1 MAEYTNGSP
10 VPTTLDRMQ
19 NGRVNPLDLAFAEF
33 VRMTDAAQQEL
44 YRHYREYYD
53 GDHDTMLTDRMRAFL
68 QVKNDSIEFHLNYL
82 PVPVDV
88 LAERLTVAGF
98 SVEGED
104 EGTADEQR
112 QGGSGGWLQR
122 WWDANRMDAMQGDN
136 HTAAVRDG
144 DSYMIVEWDNDSGR
158 PSISHELAYDGTYGC
173 HVLYREDKARR
184 IRYAVKE
191 WRVESGNNAGHLRRR
206 NIYTPDAIYKYQ
218 IGRGG
223 WEPYL
228 ETDENGNEQPWPLPW
243 VDKTGKP
250 LGVPVFHFPYNPG
263 GNFFGKS
270 ELKDLIPAQNALNKS
285 VIDELAAADSTG
297 FQILT
302 LTGEKPP
309 EGMEIASGKLMW
321 AENPEAKYG
330 SIPPG
335 DLSGLSAIVEKFV
348 QRMAQISRIPLSYF
362 QVTGAIASAD
372 TQKADDTGLVSKAEK
387 TAVNFGNG
395 WEDVMTMCR
404 KLHNTFGSGPELPEL
419 QISTEWAPF
428 ERVDKQASART
439 KAETAEIKARTYDT
453 LLLSNPRGDRYKLA
467 LLAGYDEDEASI
479 LAESDIRLNAQANG
493 LPNLNADGEG
503 VAGATAENLTT
514 DKGLNGAQITA
525 AIGVL
530 TGVVDGT
537 TTELVAIELLV
548 SVGISRERAARM
560 VADTKAKALPVNDS
574 GGNFDLGGVTQ

>member
-1 MAEYTNGSP
+1 MAEYANGSP
-10 VPTTLDRMQ
+10 VPTTLDRMS
-19 NGRVNPLDLAFAEF
+19 NTAVNPLDLAFAEF
-33 VRMTDAAQQEL
+33 VRMTDAEQQEL

-53 GDHDTMLTDRMRAFL
+53 GDHDTMLTDRMRSFL
-68 QVKNDSIEFHLNYL
+68 QVKNDTIEFHLNYL

-88 LAERLTVAGF
+88 LAERLNVAGF
-98 SVEGED
+98 SVAGED
-104 EGTADEQR
+104 GNTSDENR
-112 QGGSGGWLQR
+112 QGGNDGWLKR

-136 HTAAVRDG
+136 HTAAIRDG
-144 DSYMIVEWDNDSGR
+144 DSYIIVEWDNEVGR
-158 PSISHELAYDGTYGC
+158 PSISHELAFDGTYGC

-191 WRVESGNNAGHLRRR
+191 WRVESGSSAGHMRRR

-218 IGRGG
+218 IGRAG
-223 WEPYL
+223 WEPYF
-228 ETDENGNEQPWPLPW
+228 EVDENGNELPWPLPW
-243 VDKTGKP
+243 VDKQGKP

-285 VIDELAAADSTG
+285 VLDELAAADVAG
-297 FQILT
+297 FNWPT
-302 LTGEKPP
+302 LSGGSVP
-309 EGMEIASGKLMW
+309 EDMKIGAGLVLW
-321 AENPEAKYG
+321 NENPDAKWG
-330 SIPPG
+330 SIPAT
-335 DLSGLSAIVEKFV
+335 DLGNLSNIVEKFV

-362 QVTGAIASAD
+362 QVTGSIASAE

-387 TAVNFGNG
+387 TAVAFGNS
-395 WEDVMTMCR
+395 WEDVMSMCR
-404 KLHNTFGSGPELPEL
+404 KLHNNFGSGPELSEL
-419 QISTEWAPF
+419 QISTEWTAF

-439 KAETAEIKARTYDT
+439 KAETAEIKARTYDM

-467 LLAGYDEDEASI
+467 LLAGYDDDEASI

-525 AIGVL
+525 AVGVL
-530 TGVVDGT
+530 AGVVDGT

-560 VADTKAKALPVNDS
+560 VADTKAKAKQIDDS
-574 GGNFDLGGVTQ
+574 GQGFDFGEVAQ